1 MVWYIAHSI
10 CIFDI
15 IRVILLYIR
24 VHCKLRKACMTAHEM
39 GFLWFKV
46 NEHFAQVNNAN
57 EKCQAGQ

>member
-1 MVWYIAHSI
+1 
-10 CIFDI
+10 
-15 IRVILLYIR
+15 
-24 VHCKLRKACMTAHEM
+24 MTAHEM